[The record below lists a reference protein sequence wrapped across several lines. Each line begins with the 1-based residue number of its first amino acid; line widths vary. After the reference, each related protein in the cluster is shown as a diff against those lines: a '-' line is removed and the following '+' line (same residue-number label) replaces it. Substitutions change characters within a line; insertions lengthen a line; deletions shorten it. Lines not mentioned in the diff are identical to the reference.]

1 MLSKWL
7 IFSRTLKPIFISS
20 NKEGQTAIKIIIIII
35 ILQMIVFGFGI
46 NIFTSNQYT
55 NDFSFL
61 VVDEI

>member
-20 NKEGQTAIKIIIIII
+20 NKEGQTAIKIII